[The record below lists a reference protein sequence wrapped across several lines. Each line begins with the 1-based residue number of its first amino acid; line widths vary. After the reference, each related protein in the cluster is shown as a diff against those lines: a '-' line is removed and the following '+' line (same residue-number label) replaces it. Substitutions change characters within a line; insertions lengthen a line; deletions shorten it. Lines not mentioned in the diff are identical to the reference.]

1 MQTYPYA
8 YPAYSYLPYPYST
21 YSSYPTDRHA
31 PEQHHYDDERFFP
44 LGLGLA
50 IPAAFIA
57 GLAVPLLWNRP
68 FYPPYPSYPG
78 YYGGFGAPGFGAPGF
93 PGYYGGFGP
102 QGVPAYPPQVTAQA
116 ATSDTINIYNRTPS
130 L

>member
-1 MQTYPYA
+1 MQTYPYD

-21 YSSYPTDRHA
+21 YSSYPIDRYA
-31 PEQHHYDDERFFP
+31 PEHHQYDDERFFP

-78 YYGGFGAPGFGAPGF
+78 YYGGLGAPGF

-102 QGVPAYPPQVTAQA
+102 QGVPAYPPQMTAQA
-116 ATSDTINIYNRTPS
+116 ATSDTINIYNRTPN